1 MSKLSERIQNLTP
14 EQQELLRRRMQREG
28 GGQQLQGVSA
38 STGVAVADAAPVPV
52 RVNLR
57 QRVDFSIFFF
67 SADGNA
73 EESQRYRLLLES
85 ARFADANGFAAIWTP
100 ERHFQ
105 AFGGLYPNPSVLSAA
120 LAMIT
125 QHVQIR
131 AGSLV
136 LPLHSPVR
144 VAEDWAL
151 VDNLSH
157 GRVGISFA
165 TGWHEHDYVIA
176 PANFESR
183 RELMFQNISLVR
195 RLWAGEN
202 VEIAGVGGKKVA
214 VRTLPRPV
222 QKELPFWVT
231 VASTRTWQRAG
242 EVGANVLTAF
252 STSLEELQQNIAGY
266 RKARMEN
273 GHDPRTGTISLMLHT
288 YVGTDLD
295 QVREIVKEPMK
306 TYLQTYIN
314 QFRPMAGESVLDPSS
329 PEMQSLIDAVFEHY
343 FEQSSLLGTPDKCAA
358 VIERVAA
365 AGVNDL
371 ACLLDF
377 GLDHDTT
384 MEGLR
389 HLAELRQSMQ
399 PQIAATG
406 QGE

>member
-14 EQQELLRRRMQREG
+14 EQQELLRRRMQREA
-28 GGQQLQGVSA
+28 GQQLQAAPPSVA
-38 STGVAVADAAPVPV
+38 VAVADAAPMPA
-52 RVNLR
+52 RPGLR
-57 QRVDFSIFFF
+57 QKVDFSIFFF
-67 SADGNA
+67 SADGHA
-73 EESQRYRLLLES
+73 EENQRYRLLLES

-125 QHVQIR
+125 EHVQIR

-176 PANFESR
+176 PANFEDR

-195 RLWAGEN
+195 RLWAGDD

-214 VRTLPRPV
+214 VKTLPRPI

-252 STSLEELQQNIAGY
+252 STSLEELCQNIAGY
-266 RKARMEN
+266 RKARMKN
-273 GHDPRTGTISLMLHT
+273 GHDPRTGIVSLMLHT
-288 YVGTDLD
+288 YVGTDLE
-295 QVREIVKEPMK
+295 QIREIVKEPMK
-306 TYLQTYIN
+306 AYLQTYIN
-314 QFRPMAGESVLDPSS
+314 QFRPMVGENIVDPSS
-329 PEMQSLIDAVFEHY
+329 PEMQSLIDAVFDHY

-358 VIERVAA
+358 VIEKVAA

-377 GLDHDTT
+377 GLDHETT

-399 PQIAATG
+399 PQVAAMG

>member
-14 EQQELLRRRMQREG
+14 EQQEVLRRRMQREANQQSQTVPASG
-28 GGQQLQGVSA
+28 GF
-38 STGVAVADAAPVPV
+38 AVADVTPVPA
-52 RVNLR
+52 RPNLR
-57 QRVDFSIFFF
+57 QKVDFSIFFF

-73 EESQRYRLLLES
+73 EEDQRYRLLLES

-176 PANFESR
+176 PGNFEDR

-195 RLWAGEN
+195 RLWAGDD

-252 STSLEELQQNIAGY
+252 STSLEELKQNIAGY

-273 GHDPRTGTISLMLHT
+273 GHDPRTGIVSLMLHT
-288 YVGTDLD
+288 YVGTDLE

-306 TYLQTYIN
+306 AYLQTYIN
-314 QFRPMAGESVLDPSS
+314 QFRPMAGESVVDPSS
-329 PEMQSLIDAVFEHY
+329 LEMQSLIDAVFDHY

-358 VIERVAA
+358 VIEKVAA

-377 GLDHDTT
+377 GLDHETT

-389 HLAELRQSMQ
+389 HLAELRRSMQ

>member
-28 GGQQLQGVSA
+28 SQQAQPVPGLA
-38 STGVAVADAAPVPV
+38 VAVEDASAVPI
-52 RVNLR
+52 RPRFR
-57 QRVDFSIFFF
+57 QKVDFSIFFF

-73 EESQRYRLLLES
+73 EEDQRYRLLLES
-85 ARFADANGFAAIWTP
+85 ARFADANGFSAIWTP

-176 PANFESR
+176 PANYEDR

-195 RLWAGEN
+195 RLWAGED
-202 VEIAGVGGKKVA
+202 VEIAGVGGKKVL
-214 VRTLPRPV
+214 VKTLPRPV

-231 VASTRTWQRAG
+231 VTSDRTWRRAG

-252 STSLEELQQNIAGY
+252 STSLDELRQNIAGY
-266 RKARMEN
+266 RKARLEN
-273 GHDPRTGTISLMLHT
+273 GHDPRTGIVSLMLHT
-288 YVGTDLD
+288 YVGADLD
-295 QVREIVKEPMK
+295 QVREIVKEPLK
-306 TYLQTYIN
+306 AYLQTYIN
-314 QFRPMAGESVLDPSS
+314 QFRPMAGDSIVDPSS

-343 FEQSSLLGTPDKCAA
+343 FEQSSLLGTPEKCAA
-358 VIERVAA
+358 VIEKVVG

-377 GLDHDTT
+377 GLDHETT

-389 HLAELRQSMQ
+389 HLAELRRSMQ
-399 PQIAATG
+399 PQNAAIG

>member
-14 EQQELLRRRMQREG
+14 EQQELLRRRMQREAS
-28 GGQQLQGVSA
+28 QPLQAVQA
-38 STGVAVADAAPVPV
+38 YANVAVADAAPEPV
-52 RVNLR
+52 RSNLR
-57 QRVDFSIFFF
+57 QKVDFSIFFF

-73 EESQRYRLLLES
+73 EEDQRYRLLLES

-176 PANFESR
+176 PANFEDR

-195 RLWAGEN
+195 RLWAGDD

-222 QKELPFWVT
+222 QNDLPFWVT

-252 STSLEELQQNIAGY
+252 STSLDELRQNIAGY

-273 GHDPRTGTISLMLHT
+273 GHDPRTGIVSLMLHT

-306 TYLQTYIN
+306 AYLQTYIN
-314 QFRPMAGESVLDPSS
+314 QFRPMAGESVVDPSS
-329 PEMQSLIDAVFEHY
+329 PEMKSLIDAVFDHY
-343 FEQSSLLGTPDKCAA
+343 FEQSSLLGTPDKCAD
-358 VIERVAA
+358 VNEKVTA

-377 GLDHDTT
+377 GLDHETT
-384 MEGLR
+384 REGLSR
-389 HLAELRQSMQ
+389 LAELRRSMQ

>member
-14 EQQELLRRRMQREG
+14 EQQEVLRRRMEREA
-28 GGQQLQGVSA
+28 GQQSHTVPA

-52 RVNLR
+52 RPNLR
-57 QRVDFSIFFF
+57 QKVDFSIFFF

-176 PANFESR
+176 PANFEDR

-195 RLWAGEN
+195 RLWAGED
-202 VEIAGVGGKKVA
+202 VDIAGVGGKKVA

-252 STSLEELQQNIAGY
+252 STSLEELRQNIAGY

-273 GHDPRTGTISLMLHT
+273 GHDPRTGIVSLMLHT
-288 YVGTDLD
+288 YIGKDLD
-295 QVREIVKEPMK
+295 QVREIVNEPMRA
-306 TYLQTYIN
+306 YLQTYIN
-314 QFRPMAGESVLDPSS
+314 QFRPMAGESVVDPSS

-358 VIERVAA
+358 VIEKVAA

-384 MEGLR
+384 MEGLK
-389 HLAELRQSMQ
+389 HLADLRRSMQ

>member
-14 EQQELLRRRMQREG
+14 EQQELLRRRMQREA
-28 GGQQLQGVSA
+28 GQQLQAVQA
-38 STGVAVADAAPVPV
+38 STGVALADATPVPA
-52 RVNLR
+52 RSNLR
-57 QRVDFSIFFF
+57 QKVDFSIFFF

-73 EESQRYRLLLES
+73 EEDQRYRLLLES
-85 ARFADANGFAAIWTP
+85 ARFADANGFAAVWTP

-176 PANFESR
+176 PANFEDR
-183 RELMFQNISLVR
+183 RELMFQNIALVR
-195 RLWAGEN
+195 QLWAGED
-202 VEIAGVGGKKVA
+202 VEIVGVGGKKVP

-252 STSLEELQQNIAGY
+252 STSLDELRQNIAGY

-273 GHDPRTGTISLMLHT
+273 GHDPRTGIVSLMLHT

-306 TYLQTYIN
+306 SYLQTYIN
-314 QFRPMAGESVLDPSS
+314 QFRPMAGESVVDPSS

-358 VIERVAA
+358 VIEKVAA

-377 GLDHDTT
+377 GLDHETT

-399 PQIAATG
+399 SQNASAG

>member
-14 EQQELLRRRMQREG
+14 EQQEVLRRRMQREA
-28 GGQQLQGVSA
+28 GQQSHTVPA

-52 RVNLR
+52 RPNLR
-57 QRVDFSIFFF
+57 QKVDFSIFFF

-176 PANFESR
+176 PANFEDR

-195 RLWAGEN
+195 RLWAGED
-202 VEIAGVGGKKVA
+202 VDIAGVGGKKV
-214 VRTLPRPV
+214 VVKTLPRPV

-252 STSLEELQQNIAGY
+252 STSLEELRQNIAGY

-273 GHDPRTGTISLMLHT
+273 GHDPRTGIVSLMLHT
-288 YVGTDLD
+288 YIGKDLD
-295 QVREIVKEPMK
+295 QVREIVNEPMRA
-306 TYLQTYIN
+306 YLQTYIN
-314 QFRPMAGESVLDPSS
+314 QFRPMAGESVVDPSS

-358 VIERVAA
+358 VIEKVAA

-384 MEGLR
+384 MEGLK
-389 HLAELRQSMQ
+389 HLADLRRSMQ

>member
-14 EQQELLRRRMQREG
+14 EQQELLRRRMQSEAN
-28 GGQQLQGVSA
+28 QQLQTVSA
-38 STGVAVADAAPVPV
+38 PTAVALADATPLPARP
-52 RVNLR
+52 NLR
-57 QRVDFSIFFF
+57 QKVDFSIFFF

-73 EESQRYRLLLES
+73 AEDQRYRLLLES
-85 ARFADANGFAAIWTP
+85 ARFADANGFAAVWTP

-136 LPLHSPVR
+136 LPLHNPVR

-176 PANFESR
+176 PTNFEDR

-195 RLWAGEN
+195 RLWAGDD

-214 VRTLPRPV
+214 VKTLPRPV

-252 STSLEELQQNIAGY
+252 STSLDELRQNIAGY

-273 GHDPRTGTISLMLHT
+273 GHDPRTGIVSLMLHT

-306 TYLQTYIN
+306 AYLQTYIN
-314 QFRPMAGESVLDPSS
+314 QFRPMAGESVVDPSS
-329 PEMQSLIDAVFEHY
+329 PEMKSLIDAVFDHY

-358 VIERVAA
+358 VIEKVAA
-365 AGVNDL
+365 AGANDL

-377 GLDHDTT
+377 GLDHETT

-389 HLAELRQSMQ
+389 HLAELRRSMQ
-399 PQIAATG
+399 PLIAATG

>member
-1 MSKLSERIQNLTP
+1 MSNLSERIQNLTP
-14 EQQELLRRRMQREG
+14 EQQELLRRRMQREA
-28 GGQQLQGVSA
+28 GQQSQAVIRSA
-38 STGVAVADAAPVPV
+38 AAVADHTPAPDRPQ
-52 RVNLR
+52 LR
-57 QRVDFSIFFF
+57 QKVDFSLFFF

-73 EESQRYRLLLES
+73 GEDQRYRLLLES
-85 ARFADANGFAAIWTP
+85 ARFADANGFSAVWTP

-176 PANFESR
+176 PANYESR

-195 RLWAGEN
+195 RLWAGDD
-202 VEIAGVGGKKVA
+202 VELAGVGGKKVS
-214 VRTLPRPV
+214 VKTLPRPV
-222 QKELPFWVT
+222 QKELPVWVT
-231 VASTRTWQRAG
+231 VTSERTWQRAG

-252 STSLEELQQNIAGY
+252 STSADELRQNIIGY

-273 GHDPRTGTISLMLHT
+273 GHDPRTGIVSLMLHT
-288 YVGTDLD
+288 YVGTDLE
-295 QVREIVKEPMK
+295 QVRAIVKKPLK
-306 TYLQTYIN
+306 AYLQTYIN
-314 QFRPMAGESVLDPSS
+314 QFRPMAGDSVVDPSS
-329 PEMQSLIDAVFEHY
+329 VEMQSLLEAVFEHY
-343 FEQSSLLGTPDKCAA
+343 FEQNSLLGTPDKCAA
-358 VIERVAA
+358 IIEKVAA

-377 GLDHDTT
+377 GLDHETT

-389 HLAELRQSMQ
+389 HLAELRRGMQ
-399 PQIAATG
+399 PQIAAMG

>member
-14 EQQELLRRRMQREG
+14 EQQELLRRRMQRDAS
-28 GGQQLQGVSA
+28 QQSQTGPA
-38 STGVAVADAAPVPV
+38 SVGVAVADAAPMPF
-52 RVNLR
+52 RPSLR
-57 QRVDFSIFFF
+57 QKVDFSIFFF

-85 ARFADANGFAAIWTP
+85 ARFADANGFTAVWTP

-125 QHVQIR
+125 EHVQIR

-176 PANFESR
+176 PANFEDR

-195 RLWAGEN
+195 RLWAGED

-214 VRTLPRPV
+214 VRTLPRRFKKNCRSGSQWLPLGLGNARGKLAQTFSLHSPRRWRNCSRILRVTARPV
-222 QKELPFWVT
+222 WKTATILELELFLSCCTPSWEQ
-231 VASTRTWQRAG
+231 TWIKFA
-242 EVGANVLTAF
+242 
-252 STSLEELQQNIAGY
+252 
-266 RKARMEN
+266 
-273 GHDPRTGTISLMLHT
+273 
-288 YVGTDLD
+288 
-295 QVREIVKEPMK
+295 EIVKEPMK

-314 QFRPMAGESVLDPSS
+314 QFRPMAGESVVDPSS

-343 FEQSSLLGTPDKCAA
+343 FEQSSLLGTPEKCAA
-358 VIERVAA
+358 VIEKVAA

-377 GLDHDTT
+377 GLDHETT
-384 MEGLR
+384 MEGLK
-389 HLAELRQSMQ
+389 HLAELRQKMQ

>member
-1 MSKLSERIQNLTP
+1 MSNLSERIQNLTP

-28 GGQQLQGVSA
+28 GQQSQAVA
-38 STGVAVADAAPVPV
+38 RSTAAVADHLPAPDRPQ
-52 RVNLR
+52 LR
-57 QRVDFSIFFF
+57 QEVDFSLFFF
-67 SADGNA
+67 SADGNVG
-73 EESQRYRLLLES
+73 EDQRYRLLLES
-85 ARFADANGFAAIWTP
+85 ACFADANGFSAVWTP

-125 QHVQIR
+125 QNVQIR

-157 GRVGISFA
+157 GRAAISFA

-176 PANFESR
+176 PANYESR

-195 RLWAGEN
+195 RLWAGDE
-202 VEIAGVGGKKVA
+202 VELTGVGGKKVS
-214 VRTLPRPV
+214 VKTLPRPV
-222 QKELPFWVT
+222 QRELPVWIT
-231 VASTRTWQRAG
+231 VASERTWQRAG

-252 STSLEELQQNIAGY
+252 STSADELRQNIIGY

-273 GHDPRTGTISLMLHT
+273 GHDPRTGIVSLMLHT
-288 YVGTDLD
+288 YVGTDLE
-295 QVREIVKEPMK
+295 QVRAIVKEPLK
-306 TYLQTYIN
+306 AYLQTYIN
-314 QFRPMAGESVLDPSS
+314 QFRPMAGDSVVDPSS
-329 PEMQSLIDAVFEHY
+329 VEMQSLLEAVFEHY
-343 FEQSSLLGTPDKCAA
+343 FKQNSLLGTPDKCAA
-358 VIERVAA
+358 IIEKVAA

-377 GLDHDTT
+377 GLDHETT

-389 HLAELRQSMQ
+389 HLAELRRSMQ
-399 PQIAATG
+399 PQIAAMG

>member
-1 MSKLSERIQNLTP
+1 MSKLSERIQNLTS
-14 EQQELLRRRMQREG
+14 EQQELLRRRMQREAT
-28 GGQQLQGVSA
+28 QPLQAIPA
-38 STGVAVADAAPVPV
+38 STNVAVADAVPISA
-52 RVNLR
+52 RANLR
-57 QRVDFSIFFF
+57 QKVDFSIFFF

-73 EESQRYRLLLES
+73 EENQRYRLLLES
-85 ARFADANGFAAIWTP
+85 ARFADANGFTAVWTP

-176 PANFESR
+176 PANFEDR

-195 RLWAGEN
+195 RLWAGDD

-252 STSLEELQQNIAGY
+252 STSLNELRQNIAGY

-273 GHDPRTGTISLMLHT
+273 GHDPRTGIVSLMLHT

-295 QVREIVKEPMK
+295 HVREIVKEPMK
-306 TYLQTYIN
+306 AYLQTYIN
-314 QFRPMAGESVLDPSS
+314 QFRPMAGESVVDPSS
-329 PEMQSLIDAVFEHY
+329 PEMKSLIDAVFDHY

-358 VIERVAA
+358 VIEKVAA

-377 GLDHDTT
+377 GLDHETT

>member
-14 EQQELLRRRMQREG
+14 EQQELLRRRMQRDAS
-28 GGQQLQGVSA
+28 QQSQTGPA
-38 STGVAVADAAPVPV
+38 SVGVAVADAAPVPV
-52 RVNLR
+52 RPSLR
-57 QRVDFSIFFF
+57 QKVDFSIFFF

-85 ARFADANGFAAIWTP
+85 ARFADANGFTAVWTP

-176 PANFESR
+176 PANFEDR

-195 RLWAGEN
+195 RLWAGED

-214 VRTLPRPV
+214 VRTLPRPI

-252 STSLEELQQNIAGY
+252 STSLEELKQNIAGY
-266 RKARMEN
+266 RKARLEN
-273 GHDPRTGTISLMLHT
+273 GHDPRTGIVSLMLHT
-288 YVGTDLD
+288 FVGTDLD

-306 TYLQTYIN
+306 IYLQTYIN
-314 QFRPMAGESVLDPSS
+314 QFRPMAGESVVDPSS

-343 FEQSSLLGTPDKCAA
+343 FEQSSLLGTPEKCAA
-358 VIERVAA
+358 VIEKVAA

-377 GLDHDTT
+377 GLDHETT
-384 MEGLR
+384 MEGLK
-389 HLAELRQSMQ
+389 HLAELRQKMQ

>member
-1 MSKLSERIQNLTP
+1 MAKLSERIQNLTP
-14 EQQELLRRRMQREG
+14 EQQELLRRRMQREST
-28 GGQQLQGVSA
+28 QQAQVVPS
-38 STGVAVADAAPVPV
+38 STGVAVAEDVLEPV
-52 RVNLR
+52 RPNLR
-57 QRVDFSIFFF
+57 QKVDFSIFFF

-85 ARFADANGFAAIWTP
+85 ARFADVNGFTAIWTP

-157 GRVGISFA
+157 GRVCISFA

-176 PANFESR
+176 PANFEDR

-195 RLWAGEN
+195 RLWAGED

-214 VRTLPRPV
+214 VRTLPRPI

-273 GHDPRTGTISLMLHT
+273 GHDPRTGIVSLMLHT

-295 QVREIVKEPMK
+295 QVREIVKEPLK
-306 TYLQTYIN
+306 AYLQTYIN
-314 QFRPMAGESVLDPSS
+314 QFRPMAGESIVDPSS
-329 PEMQSLIDAVFEHY
+329 PEMQSLIDVVFEHY
-343 FEQSSLLGTPDKCAA
+343 FEQSSLLGTPEKCAA
-358 VIERVAA
+358 VIEKVAA
-365 AGVNDL
+365 VGVNDL

-377 GLDHDTT
+377 GLDHETT

-389 HLAELRQSMQ
+389 HLAELRRSVQT
-399 PQIAATG
+399 QIAATG
-406 QGE
+406 EGE

>member
-14 EQQELLRRRMQREG
+14 EQQELLRRRMQREA
-28 GGQQLQGVSA
+28 GQQSQAVPASA
-38 STGVAVADAAPVPV
+38 GVAVADAAPVPPHS
-52 RVNLR
+52 NSR
-57 QRVDFSIFFF
+57 QKVDFSIFFF

-73 EESQRYRLLLES
+73 EEDQRYRLLLES

-125 QHVQIR
+125 QQVQIR

-176 PANFESR
+176 PGNFEDR

-195 RLWAGEN
+195 RLWAGDD

-214 VRTLPRPV
+214 VKTLPRPV

-252 STSLEELQQNIAGY
+252 STSLEELRQNIAGY

-273 GHDPRTGTISLMLHT
+273 GHDPRTGIVSLMLHT
-288 YVGTDLD
+288 YVGTDLE

-314 QFRPMAGESVLDPSS
+314 QFRPMVGENIVDPSS
-329 PEMQSLIDAVFEHY
+329 AEMQSLINAVFDHY

-358 VIERVAA
+358 VIEKVAA

-377 GLDHDTT
+377 GLDHETT

-399 PQIAATG
+399 SQIAATG

>member
-1 MSKLSERIQNLTP
+1 MSNLSERIRNLKP
-14 EQQELLRRRMQREG
+14 EQQELLRRRMQRDPNT
-28 GGQQLQGVSA
+28 QQSADRAANTLASVSRQGA
-38 STGVAVADAAPVPV
+38 KK
-52 RVNLR
+52 
-57 QRVDFSIFFF
+57 VDFSIFFF

-73 EESQRYRLLLES
+73 GEEERYRLLLES
-85 ARFADANGFAAIWTP
+85 ARFADAQGFAAIWTP

-125 QHVQIR
+125 ENVQIR

-151 VDNLSH
+151 IDNLSR

-176 PANFESR
+176 PQNYEDR
-183 RELMFQNISLVR
+183 RELMFKNISLVR
-195 RLWAGEN
+195 QLWAGEA
-202 VEIAGVGGKKVA
+202 VEFPGVGGRKVA
-214 VRTLPRPV
+214 VKTLPRPV
-222 QKELPFWVT
+222 QKDLPFWVT
-231 VASTRTWQRAG
+231 VASARTWQRAG

-252 STSLEELQQNIAGY
+252 SISLEELQQNIATY
-266 RKARMEN
+266 RRARMEH
-273 GHDPRTGTISLMLHT
+273 GHDPRTGIVSLMLHT
-288 YVGTDLD
+288 YIGTDLE
-295 QVREIVKEPMK
+295 QVRAIVRDPLKS
-306 TYLQTYIN
+306 YLQTYIN
-314 QFRPMAGESVLDPSS
+314 QFRPMVGDNVVDPSS
-329 PEMQSLIDAVFEHY
+329 LEMQSLLDAVFEHY
-343 FEQSSLLGTPDKCAA
+343 FEQNSLLGTPEKCAA
-358 VIERVAA
+358 IIEQVTA

-377 GLDHDTT
+377 GLDYETT

-389 HLAELRQSMQ
+389 HLAALRRDLL
-399 PQIAATG
+399 PQTATAVMG

>member
-14 EQQELLRRRMQREG
+14 EQQELLRRRMQREA
-28 GGQQLQGVSA
+28 GQQLQAVPPSA
-38 STGVAVADAAPVPV
+38 AVAVADAAPMPV
-52 RVNLR
+52 RPGLR
-57 QRVDFSIFFF
+57 QKVDFSIFFF

-73 EESQRYRLLLES
+73 EESQRYCLLLES

-125 QHVQIR
+125 EHVQIR

-136 LPLHSPVR
+136 LPLHNPVR

-176 PANFESR
+176 PANFEDR

-195 RLWAGEN
+195 RLWAGED

-252 STSLEELQQNIAGY
+252 STSLEELRQNIAGY

-273 GHDPRTGTISLMLHT
+273 GHDPRTGIVSLMLHT
-288 YVGTDLD
+288 YVGMDLD
-295 QVREIVKEPMK
+295 QVRAIVREPLK
-306 TYLQTYIN
+306 AYLQTYIN
-314 QFRPMAGESVLDPSS
+314 QFRPMAGESVVDPSS

-358 VIERVAA
+358 IIEKVAA

>member
-1 MSKLSERIQNLTP
+1 MSKLSVRIQNLTP
-14 EQQELLRRRMQREG
+14 EQQELLRRRMQREAT
-28 GGQQLQGVSA
+28 QPLQAIPA
-38 STGVAVADAAPVPV
+38 STNVAVADAVPISA
-52 RVNLR
+52 RANLR
-57 QRVDFSIFFF
+57 QKMDFSIFFF

-73 EESQRYRLLLES
+73 EENQRYRLLLES
-85 ARFADANGFAAIWTP
+85 ARFADANGFTAVWTP

-136 LPLHSPVR
+136 LPLQSPVR
-144 VAEDWAL
+144 VAEEWAL
-151 VDNLSH
+151 LDNLSH

-176 PANFESR
+176 PANFEDR

-195 RLWAGEN
+195 RLWAGDD

-222 QKELPFWVT
+222 QNDLPFWVT

-273 GHDPRTGTISLMLHT
+273 GHDPRTGIVSLMLHT

-314 QFRPMAGESVLDPSS
+314 QFRPMAGESIVDPSS
-329 PEMQSLIDAVFEHY
+329 PEMQSLIDAVFDHY
-343 FEQSSLLGTPDKCAA
+343 FEQSSLLGTPEKCAA
-358 VIERVAA
+358 VIEKVAA

-377 GLDHDTT
+377 GLDHETT

-389 HLAELRQSMQ
+389 HLAVLRQSMQ
-399 PQIAATG
+399 PQIAAAG